1 MLKAICIT
9 SCEPKELRIITYTN
23 GIGTLETLSLPTIT
37 KPASLQSFKSPDKIR
52 LDFNIDSPAK
62 IVRKIIPTCLV
73 NTKFRTIFAVF
84 KKKRYGK
91 S

>member
-23 GIGTLETLSLPTIT
+23 GIGTLETFSLPTIT

-52 LDFNIDSPAK
+52 LDFNIDSPAPTQAREDYLVIQELK
-62 IVRKIIPTCLV
+62 SIDVTIMSCFINRKL
-73 NTKFRTIFAVF
+73 
-84 KKKRYGK
+84 
-91 S
+91 